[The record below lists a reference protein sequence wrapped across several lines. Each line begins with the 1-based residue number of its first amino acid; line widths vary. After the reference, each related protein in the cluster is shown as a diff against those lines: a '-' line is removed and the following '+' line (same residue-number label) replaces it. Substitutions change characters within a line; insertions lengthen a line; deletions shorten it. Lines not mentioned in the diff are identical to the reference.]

1 MAKTSTAPW
10 KPQQSKIKYGLSESQ
25 RLYDAGGPQYYGG
38 KTLAGF
44 TPAERKAQQATYGYA
59 MGPESQALQ
68 AGATSN
74 LQNVYKLGQGLP
86 GLGQQYAQPAQRI
99 AQGLP
104 GMGEQYD
111 GDAMGYGALAGYVA
125 SKMPGIGVQYGQAAG
140 ALGRDAM
147 ENRRRAMGA
156 ENRLSTFA
164 QGGMGYGDAVAQPLS
179 QSGYSQ
185 LTPFQSDQYQ
195 KLLSGEVDT
204 AHLTPVVEAMGR
216 DVQGQLDPILASL
229 RQGTIS
235 NQPGG
240 GTRGDLAAGT
250 ATAGLMQGFQD
261 QAARM
266 YADAYK
272 GAQDRRLSAAQL
284 GIGQQQFGM
293 GHGLQSGQLGLGAGQ
308 LGLQAGGLAKDLG
321 AQKLAAGDLIRRS
334 YESGGQLGLGA
345 GGLATQAGRLSTDA
359 ARAGGELGLGAG
371 NLATKSAQM
380 GGQLGL
386 GALDRYQGIMD
397 QPLKMY
403 GAAGKVGEQQRSMQQ
418 EQINRSMAKHNFE
431 QNAAQNNLN
440 QYLSQVGS
448 PYGSANTQQAGGMNN
463 MANMMMM
470 MKMFQGG

>member
-10 KPQQSKIKYGLSESQ
+10 KPQQSKIKYGLSEAQ
-25 RLYDAGGPQYYGG
+25 RLYDAGGPQYYQGD
-38 KTLAGF
+38 TLAGF
-44 TPAERKAQQATYGYA
+44 TPAEQRAQRGIYGYA

-68 AGATSN
+68 AGATAN
-74 LQNVYKLGQGLP
+74 LGNVYKLGQGLP

-104 GMGEQYD
+104 GLGEGYARTAAD
-111 GDAMGYGALAGYVA
+111 ISGDMQSNISTYTDPAQTMAESAMGFGA
-125 SKMPGIGVQYGQAAG
+125 
-140 ALGRDAM
+140 
-147 ENRRRAMGA
+147 
-156 ENRLSTFA
+156 
-164 QGGMGYGDAVAQPLS
+164 AVGQPLS
-179 QSGYSQ
+179 QTGYSQ

-204 AHLTPVVEAMGR
+204 AHLTPVIEAMGR

-272 GAQDRRLSAAQL
+272 GAQDRRLAAAQL

-293 GHGLQSGQLGLGAGQ
+293 GHGLQ
-308 LGLQAGGLAKDLG
+308 
-321 AQKLAAGDLIRRS
+321 
-334 YESGGQLGLGA
+334 GGQLGLGA
-345 GGLATQAGRLSTDA
+345 GGLSQQAAQQAGQLGLGAGRLSTDA

-418 EQINRSMAKHNFE
+418 EQINRAMAKHNFE

-440 QYLSQVGS
+440 QYLSQVGGNF
-448 PYGSANTQQAGGMNN
+448 GSQNTQSAGGMNN
-463 MANMMMM
+463 MANLMMMFKM
-470 MKMFQGG
+470 MGG

>member
-1 MAKTSTAPW
+1 MAETKTAPW
-10 KPQQSKIKYGLSESQ
+10 KPQQDPIKYGLSESQ
-25 RLYDAGGPQYYGG
+25 RLYDTGGPQYYGG
-38 KTLAGF
+38 ETLAGF
-44 TPAERKAQQATYGYA
+44 TPAEQRAQRATYGYA
-59 MGPESQALQ
+59 MGPESRALQ
-68 AGATSN
+68 AGATAN
-74 LQNVYKLGQGLP
+74 LGNVYKLGQGLP
-86 GLGQQYAQPAQRI
+86 GLGQAYAQPAQRI

-104 GMGEQYD
+104 GLGEQYA
-111 GDAMGYGALAGYVA
+111 GDAMDYAGGAGTIA
-125 SKMPGIGVQYGQAAG
+125 SGLS
-140 ALGRDAM
+140 ALGKGYADPAQTM
-147 ENRRRAMGA
+147 AKQAMGFG
-156 ENRLSTFA
+156 S
-164 QGGMGYGDAVAQPLS
+164 AVGQPLS
-179 QSGYSQ
+179 QTGYSQ

-204 AHLTPVVEAMGR
+204 AHLTPVIQAMGR

-293 GHGLQSGQLGLGAGQ
+293 GHGLQGGQLGLGAG
-308 LGLQAGGLAKDLG
+308 GLSQQA
-321 AQKLAAGDLIRRS
+321 AQQA
-334 YESGGQLGLGA
+334 GQLGLGA

-371 NLATKSAQM
+371 SLATKSAQM

-418 EQINRSMAKHNFE
+418 EEINRAMAKHNFE

-448 PYGSANTQQAGGMNN
+448 PYGSANTQSAGGMNN
-463 MANMMMM
+463 MANLMMMFKM
-470 MKMFQGG
+470 MGS